1 MRLVTVLSASLLLAV
16 PALAQSPAP
25 SADPAADPAPVQPDA
40 PAAKP
45 DVAPVPEPAPKPAQ
59 PPEAAT
65 EDSVIDVQYS
75 CDGDTSMQVV
85 FVNTAAGNGYAIVLE
100 QGRMIPMQIAV
111 SASGARYLSIVPEGR
126 YQLWTKGDTAD
137 LVALDGDAETP
148 LRSGCTA
155 AG

>member
-1 MRLVTVLSASLLLAV
+1 MRLVTVLSATLLLAA

-25 SADPAADPAPVQPDA
+25 ESAPADAAPIQSAA

-45 DVAPVPEPAPKPAQ
+45 AVPPVTEPAPKPETMDQ
-59 PPEAAT
+59 
-65 EDSVIDVQYS
+65 DSLTDISYA

-85 FVNTAAGNGYAIVLE
+85 FVNTAAGASYAVVLE

-111 SASGARYLSIVPEGR
+111 SASGARYLSIAPEGR

>member
-1 MRLVTVLSASLLLAV
+1 MRLVTVLSATLLLAA

-25 SADPAADPAPVQPDA
+25 EPAPADAAPAQSAA

-45 DVAPVPEPAPKPAQ
+45 AVPPVTEPAPKPETMDQ
-59 PPEAAT
+59 
-65 EDSVIDVQYS
+65 DSLTDVSYA

-85 FVNTAAGNGYAIVLE
+85 FVNTAAGASYAIVLE

-111 SASGARYLSIVPEGR
+111 SASGARYLSIAPEGR

-137 LVALDGDAETP
+137 LVVLDGDAETP

>member
-1 MRLVTVLSASLLLAV
+1 MRLVTVLSATLLLAA

-25 SADPAADPAPVQPDA
+25 EPAPADAAPVQSAA

-45 DVAPVPEPAPKPAQ
+45 SVPPVTEPAPKPETMGQ
-59 PPEAAT
+59 
-65 EDSVIDVQYS
+65 DSLDDVSYA

-85 FVNTAAGNGYAIVLE
+85 FVNTAAGASYAVVLE

-111 SASGARYLSIVPEGR
+111 SASGARYLSIAPEGR
-126 YQLWTKGDTAD
+126 YQLWTKGDSAD

-148 LRSGCTA
+148 PRSGCSV

>member
-1 MRLVTVLSASLLLAV
+1 MRLVTVLSATLLLAA

-25 SADPAADPAPVQPDA
+25 EPAPADAAPVQSAA

-45 DVAPVPEPAPKPAQ
+45 AVPPVTEPAPKPETMGQ
-59 PPEAAT
+59 
-65 EDSVIDVQYS
+65 DSLDDVSYA

-85 FVNTAAGNGYAIVLE
+85 FVNTAAGASYAIVLE

-111 SASGARYLSIVPEGR
+111 SASGARYLSIAPEGR
-126 YQLWTKGDTAD
+126 YQLWTKGDSAD

-155 AG
+155 AS

>member
-1 MRLVTVLSASLLLAV
+1 MRLVTVLSATLLLAA

-25 SADPAADPAPVQPDA
+25 EPAPADAAPIQSAA

-45 DVAPVPEPAPKPAQ
+45 AVPPVTEPAPKPETMDQ
-59 PPEAAT
+59 
-65 EDSVIDVQYS
+65 DSLTDISYA

-85 FVNTAAGNGYAIVLE
+85 FVNTAAGASYAVVLE

-111 SASGARYLSIVPEGR
+111 SASGARYLSIAPEGR

>member
-1 MRLVTVLSASLLLAV
+1 MRLVTVLSATLLLAA

-25 SADPAADPAPVQPDA
+25 ESAPADAAPIQSAA

-45 DVAPVPEPAPKPAQ
+45 AVPPVTEPAPKPETMDQ
-59 PPEAAT
+59 
-65 EDSVIDVQYS
+65 DSLTDISYA

-85 FVNTAAGNGYAIVLE
+85 FVNTAAGASYAVVLE

-111 SASGARYLSIVPEGR
+111 SASGARYLSIAPEGR

-137 LVALDGDAETP
+137 LVALDGAAETP

>member
-1 MRLVTVLSASLLLAV
+1 MRLVTVLSATLLLAA

-25 SADPAADPAPVQPDA
+25 EPAPADAAPAQSAA

-45 DVAPVPEPAPKPAQ
+45 AVPPVTEPTPKPETMDQ
-59 PPEAAT
+59 
-65 EDSVIDVQYS
+65 DSLTDVRYA

-85 FVNTAAGNGYAIVLE
+85 FVNTAAGASYAIVLE

-111 SASGARYLSIVPEGR
+111 SASGARYLSIAPEGR

>member
-1 MRLVTVLSASLLLAV
+1 MRLATVLSATLLLAA

-25 SADPAADPAPVQPDA
+25 EPAPADAAPIQSAA

-45 DVAPVPEPAPKPAQ
+45 AVPPVTEPAPKPETMDQ
-59 PPEAAT
+59 
-65 EDSVIDVQYS
+65 DSLTDVSYA

-85 FVNTAAGNGYAIVLE
+85 FVNTAAGASYAIVLE

-111 SASGARYLSIVPEGR
+111 SASGARYLSIAPEGR
-126 YQLWTKGDTAD
+126 YQLWTKGDSAD

-148 LRSGCTA
+148 LRSGCAA

>member
-1 MRLVTVLSASLLLAV
+1 MRLVTVLSATLLLAA

-25 SADPAADPAPVQPDA
+25 EPASADAAPVQSAA

-45 DVAPVPEPAPKPAQ
+45 AVPPVTEPAPKPETMDQ
-59 PPEAAT
+59 
-65 EDSVIDVQYS
+65 DSLTDVSYA

-85 FVNTAAGNGYAIVLE
+85 FVNTAAGASYAVVLE

-111 SASGARYLSIVPEGR
+111 SASGARYLSIAPEGR
-126 YQLWTKGDTAD
+126 YQLWTKGDAAD

-148 LRSGCTA
+148 LRSGCAA